1 MSSAYFSILIK
12 DIGLNPLNYD
22 IPVIPVLKDLYT
34 AIDKS
39 ILKDFFI
46 YFGIIEVQT
55 DLGLF
60 TTNIKKEKYLQFRQ
74 YHDTFVFR
82 EIDDYLSGK
91 DRLEEYIKIQK
102 RKYTKFPEIFSL
114 IGGYM
119 QLLYNKDKK

>member
-102 RKYTKFPEIFSL
+102 RKYTKFPEIL

-119 QLLYNKDKK
+119 QLL